1 MFWRRRK
8 GTPEREST
16 PSVAEPSSA
25 MPLVLYV
32 SSSALRD
39 TFEYL
44 SPYYRA
50 GVETA
55 AFWFGIEAGQI
66 QVVTTVVAPRLLQTS
81 GNYRVDRGSL
91 RRIARELGRQELT
104 NLAQVHTHPGE
115 WVGHS
120 LYDDE
125 NAYSTRD
132 GALSLV
138 WPSYGAK
145 LTRNLVGVGVHERR
159 KDQWVRL
166 KHPEQITERVRI
178 VDAFADFR
186 WEITDGGIEDVE

>member
-8 GTPEREST
+8 EVPGRGST
-16 PSVAEPSSA
+16 PRVVAPSNTT
-25 MPLVLYV
+25 PLVLYV
-32 SSSALRD
+32 SSSAVRD

-44 SPYYRA
+44 SPYCRS

-55 AFWFGIEAGQI
+55 AFWFGIEVGQV

-91 RRIARELGRQELT
+91 RRMARELGRQELT

-120 LYDDE
+120 PYDDE

-138 WPSYGAK
+138 WPSYGAT
-145 LTRNLVGVGVHERR
+145 LNRSLLGVGVHERR
-159 KDQWVRL
+159 GDRWVRL
-166 KHPEQITERVRI
+166 KHPEHISERVRI